1 MPYDIPTYSSGIFAV
16 MKCKSTLER
25 KELVLKQVKVAKLAI
40 IEAIVNAVFS
50 AVQTGT
56 VPPELVARAAS
67 ASLASEMAQE
77 ELDWVTEYEQ
87 ELRVNVSQFEILP
100 VVTAEDMQILLYLK
114 RMQNW
119 AGSVYIDRSS
129 EENKGVILRMAAGA
143 GINVYEGPLNLGPFG
158 AP

>member
-1 MPYDIPTYSSGIFAV
+1 MQKHAGEKRT
-16 MKCKSTLER
+16 CT
-25 KELVLKQVKVAKLAI
+25 KQVQVAKLAI
-40 IEAIVNAVFS
+40 IEPIVNAVFS

-87 ELRVNVSQFEILP
+87 DLRGNVSQFEILP

-119 AGSVYIDRSS
+119 AGLCLYRPEQRRGRVVSTENNHGFVLSFLLYGGLN
-129 EENKGVILRMAAGA
+129 EEAAHC
-143 GINVYEGPLNLGPFG
+143 
-158 AP
+158 